1 MSRYFSSFFISL
13 SFYALFGF
21 GIYYLYSNNK
31 IEIFEKACPLF
42 VPIAEEG
49 WTHHR
54 ATYEIAEEYLK
65 ELREKDIDTLV
76 LGCTHYPLLADV
88 IQEVI
93 GKDVKLIDSG
103 IATAEVVRNEID
115 RIGLETNSAVPG
127 NLEVYVSD
135 IPTTFKQVAE
145 LFLGRSIN
153 EVVKVDIEELH
164 KIL

>member
-1 MSRYFSSFFISL
+1 
-13 SFYALFGF
+13 
-21 GIYYLYSNNK
+21 
-31 IEIFEKACPLF
+31 LF

-49 WTHHR
+49 WTNHR

-65 ELREKDIDTLV
+65 ELREKNIDTLV

-88 IQEVI
+88 IQEII

-103 IATAEVVRNEID
+103 IAAAEVVRNEIS

-127 NLEVYVSD
+127 NLDVYVSD

-145 LFLGRSIN
+145 LFLGRTIN
-153 EVVKVDIEELH
+153 EVVKVYIEELH
-164 KIL
+164 KI